1 MSGLYIHIPWCVKKC
16 PYCDFNSHE
25 KDSGFDENRYV
36 ARLIEDFEEEV
47 QRCSQ
52 PISTVY
58 FGGGT
63 PSLFAPQSFAEILAR
78 PELTDVTEVTMEAN
92 PGAVE
97 HHDFAEYRAA
107 GINRLSL
114 GIQSFNDNQLPLLG
128 RIHDANE
135 ARAACIRALEAGFSS
150 VNLDLMY
157 GLPEQSID
165 DSLQDLQTAIALQPQ
180 HISWYELTLEP
191 NTVFGKHPPK
201 IPPLEVRI
209 EMSTQGIEM
218 LGESGYQ
225 RYEVS
230 AYARDHQMCAHN
242 YNYWTFGNY
251 IGIGAGAHGK
261 IMRDERFLRTR
272 KPKMPNSYLNGV
284 DGTETVI
291 DCDELPVEFMM
302 NVLRLT
308 EGVQEASF
316 TDQTGL
322 PLSQIE
328 PQLRRLRS
336 WGLMELNR
344 IQLTP
349 LGYSQLDSVVAQF
362 LAH

>member
-25 KDSGFDENRYV
+25 KDSRFDENRYV

-47 QRCSQ
+47 QRCAQ

-261 IMRDERFLRTR
+261 ILRDERFLRTR

-284 DGTETVI
+284 VGTETVI
-291 DCDELPVEFMM
+291 DCGELPVEFMM

-308 EGVQEASF
+308 EGVPDASF
-316 TDQTGL
+316 TDQTRL
-322 PLSQIE
+322 PLSRIE